1 MRKLDSDDGS
11 HLLEL
16 IRMLEQIVTSFE
28 DANCR
33 PKREIDLYKKYLELR
48 QTQNVKLSGRFIVI
62 NGGRAQKKMTCEPH
76 EKRINSAL
84 QKPRSLKA
92 STSE

>member
-1 MRKLDSDDGS
+1 
-11 HLLEL
+11 
-16 IRMLEQIVTSFE
+16 MLEQIVASFE
-28 DANCR
+28 DVNCR

-62 NGGRAQKKMTCEPH
+62 DGGRAKKKMTCKFH
-76 EKRINSAL
+76 EQRTNSAL
-84 QKPRSLKA
+84 QKRRLLKA

>member
-1 MRKLDSDDGS
+1 
-11 HLLEL
+11 
-16 IRMLEQIVTSFE
+16 MLEQIVTAFE

-33 PKREIDLYKKYLELR
+33 PKREIDLYKKYVELR
-48 QTQNVKLSGRFIVI
+48 QTQNVKLAGRFII
-62 NGGRAQKKMTCEPH
+62 IDGGGSKQKMTRKLH
-76 EKRINSAL
+76 QQRINSAL